1 MGRDAPFPRSPYHT
15 RAAEQGQRVPASI
28 GMGMAKAQVK
38 REKAKIEEVG
48 RRDEVEPLR
57 CELGYVGWGQAA
69 ERNAGG
75 ACPDAHA
82 GSYHQEAGARPSNPT
97 TFLRV
102 VACLSRDGF
111 PLAPES
117 DV

>member
-97 TFLRV
+97 TFFACGRV
-102 VACLSRDGF
+102 FVEGRF
-111 PLAPES
+111 PSGARE
-117 DV
+117 